1 MRILDSDTVNVEPII
16 VTVLG
21 IAASLTAAPGPIVAT
36 KRAFTGSLAGGAP
49 NDLLASPGSVAGT

>member
-1 MRILDSDTVNVEPII
+1 VRILDSDTVNVEPII